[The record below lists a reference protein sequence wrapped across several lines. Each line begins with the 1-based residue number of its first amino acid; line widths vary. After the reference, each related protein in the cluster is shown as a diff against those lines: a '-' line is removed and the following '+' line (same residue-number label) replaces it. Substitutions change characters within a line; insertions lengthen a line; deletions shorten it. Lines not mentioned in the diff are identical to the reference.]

1 MQEGCSLQIGDVR
14 NPNQLPDLGNIQT
27 CWLATCWMTLISR
40 KFLPS
45 LSLSVFRLWI
55 DPSNDLIFCAL
66 AVATKSGLPWSPHDT
81 QINAWKRSLCKSW
94 KLWQKPKSGPA
105 IVLVLECQMMSRITG
120 CRDLTAK
127 TLDFCMSYLPHVHL
141 LAWQLGIL
149 NEQPQLSAGWF
160 VFQSVSK
167 ANFSSLLS
175 ALWGSQLAGGKWS
188 GGTSKVINFSSVFQ
202 KPVNTRHVINF
213 WGVWPCQLEDT
224 FFLDKLRHG
233 KLKASPGSYPRGT
246 GLSLRLHGFFFFKTV
261 YVADGLRAWWPWS
274 NMIQFG
280 EAFIISFHI
289 IPISAFWAPKKD
301 LQLFLAPAMPLW
313 PGRAIPFASVRDP
326 SIPRSFGSLTPHSKK
341 NE

>member
-1 MQEGCSLQIGDVR
+1 MLNDTHFSEFFTI
-14 NPNQLPDLGNIQT
+14 
-27 CWLATCWMTLISR
+27 
-40 KFLPS
+40 S
-45 LSLSVFRLWI
+45 LSLCFGCE
-55 DPSNDLIFCAL
+55 LIQAMIWFFCAL

-188 GGTSKVINFSSVFQ
+188 GGTSKVINLSSVFQ

-224 FFLDKLRHG
+224 FFFGQVETWKAESFARFVSQRHG
-233 KLKASPGSYPRGT
+233 LELAFAWLFFSKLFMLQMDWG
-246 GLSLRLHGFFFFKTV
+246 H
-261 YVADGLRAWWPWS
+261 DGHDPTWS
-274 NMIQFG
+274 N
-280 EAFIISFHI
+280 
-289 IPISAFWAPKKD
+289 
-301 LQLFLAPAMPLW
+301 
-313 PGRAIPFASVRDP
+313 SVKP
-326 SIPRSFGSLTPHSKK
+326 S
-341 NE
+341 